1 MVVSTL
7 DSLLIIVESNLQ
19 TRTYLLRN
27 HTMATP
33 AEEETVLPGSVVMAN
48 SGQSYQLSEP
58 PTDDEVAK
66 ALESPS
72 VFGPMKKKKELIK
85 PILENLETI
94 LRRMSRVDT
103 VLSVT
108 FRNGLPGNV
117 KELESKNFSAAML
130 AQCLVHIKT
139 RWTIY
144 ESLETKSFRGDET
157 INSLFT
163 AINEVYDQAHGVAH
177 DKKAILCRKLMVSLK
192 PPEKN
197 RKFLKH
203 GRLPEDKAFQVCLL
217 CSHQSIDYPDSN
229 DRVSEENDALMRN
242 HEGMKLGWETRKASG
257 EPVGRAPTIPKM
269 KPIYFQCHC
278 WQFNCL
284 RRGGSGTCP
293 DCKADKKIT
302 DTVMDSAAN
311 VVALVRRHTW

>member
-1 MVVSTL
+1 MV
-7 DSLLIIVESNLQ
+7 
-19 TRTYLLRN
+19 
-27 HTMATP
+27 TP
-33 AEEETVLPGSVVMAN
+33 AKEKKVLPASVVIAN

-58 PTDDEVAK
+58 PTHDKVAN

-94 LRRMSRVDT
+94 LHRMARVDA

-108 FRNGLPGNV
+108 FCNGLPANV
-117 KELESKNFSAAML
+117 KELESKNFSADML

-144 ESLETKSFRGDET
+144 ETLETKSFRGDKT
-157 INSLFT
+157 INSVFT

-197 RKFLKH
+197 WKFLKH
-203 GRLPEDKAFQVCLL
+203 G
-217 CSHQSIDYPDSN
+217 
-229 DRVSEENDALMRN
+229 
-242 HEGMKLGWETRKASG
+242 
-257 EPVGRAPTIPKM
+257 
-269 KPIYFQCHC
+269 
-278 WQFNCL
+278 
-284 RRGGSGTCP
+284 
-293 DCKADKKIT
+293 
-302 DTVMDSAAN
+302 
-311 VVALVRRHTW
+311 